1 MSEQSSGL
9 NSGSNLERVLTS
21 GGFAVTGELGP
32 PKGADP
38 AVIRHKAG
46 LLRGVVDAV
55 NITDNQTAVV
65 RMSSIAA
72 AAIARDEGLEP
83 VVQMTCRDRNRL
95 AIQADLLG
103 AWALGL
109 RNLLCLSG
117 DHQTFGN
124 HPGAKNVWDIDSIQL
139 LKIMRDM
146 AGDRVFACGEEVE
159 GDPPRFFLGA
169 AENPFAEPYE
179 YRPFRV
185 AKKVRA
191 GARFIQTQCI
201 YNMDRFREFMAG
213 LGDMGLLDK
222 VYVLAGLSPLKGP
235 GMARYMRDQVPG
247 MDVPDEIVDRMTAAG
262 KGIDDKAE
270 RSKAFRAEG
279 IRICIEQIQ
288 EVREIPGV
296 AGVHIMA
303 IEWEEAVRPI
313 VEGAGLLPR
322 PEKMPEAGQQGG

>member
-1 MSEQSSGL
+1 MSEIKATTETNLSKVFASGA
-9 NSGSNLERVLTS
+9 
-21 GGFAVTGELGP
+21 FAVTGELGP

-38 AVIRHKAG
+38 AVIREKAK
-46 LLRGVVDAV
+46 LLVGMVDAV

-72 AAIARDEGLEP
+72 AVIAQQEGLEP

-103 AWALGL
+103 AHALGL

-117 DHQTFGN
+117 DHQSFGN
-124 HPGAKNVWDIDSIQL
+124 HKDAKNVWDIDSIQL
-139 LKIMRDM
+139 VKIMDEM
-146 AGDRVFACGEEVE
+146 HHKGLFANGEALE
-159 GDPPRFFLGA
+159 GEPPGFFLGA
-169 AENPFAEPYE
+169 VENPFAEPFH

-191 GARFIQTQCI
+191 GAQFLQTQCI
-201 YNMDRFREFMAG
+201 YNMDKFKEFMAR

-222 VYVLAGLSPLKGP
+222 IHIMAGLSPLKGP
-235 GMARYMRDQVPG
+235 GMAKYMRDFVPG
-247 MDVPDEIVDRMTAAG
+247 MDVPDSVVERMQGAG
-262 KGIDDKAE
+262 AGIEDKAE
-270 RSKAFRAEG
+270 RSKAWRAEG
-279 IRICIEQIQ
+279 IKFCIEQIQ

-296 AGVHIMA
+296 AGAHVMA
-303 IEWEEAVRPI
+303 IEWEEAVQPI

-322 PEKMPEAGQQGG
+322 PEPLNAAASA